1 MGGEAVLRKTWMF
14 MGSITLLMSCLI
26 PSAHAD
32 SLSQKQKQ
40 LSNLQNKASQTAHQ
54 ITAAKAKAQSLQVSI
69 NQNKTKIAAVSSEIT
84 TERNQL
90 IQLTK
95 QLQQL
100 SNEITASQ
108 QKLQADTN
116 KLKTILR
123 AQVEDGNVPY
133 LDVLFNSASFSDFLS
148 RMELLTRVASAEKS
162 LLNQVQDLQGQL
174 KTEQAKQE
182 SNYSAIA
189 AKSMQLQALQQ
200 QYLNLEHQ
208 QELSLSSTNQNLSFA
223 EKQRGILES
232 QIKLTKNQIR
242 QIQLAT
248 LEAEAKM
255 KNQAY
260 LGQAEASLKSVNAS
274 ALISY
279 AESFVGLPYIWGGT
293 TPSPGFDCSGFTQF
307 VFAHFGVYIARDT
320 WSQFAEGVPVH
331 RNNLQPGDVV
341 FFSTYAPGASHVGI
355 YVGND
360 MMVDSEDA
368 GLIVT
373 PLFSDPYWASR
384 YIGARRYIK

>member
-1 MGGEAVLRKTWMF
+1 MLRKTWMF
-14 MGSITLLMSCLI
+14 VGSVALLMSCLI

-32 SLSQKQKQ
+32 SLSQKQQQ
-40 LSNLQNKASQTAHQ
+40 LSNLQSKATQTDHS
-54 ITAAKAKAQSLQVSI
+54 ITAAKSKAQSLQNSI
-69 NQNKTKIAAVSSEIT
+69 TQNKTKIAVVSNEIT
-84 TERNQL
+84 TERDQL

-95 QLQQL
+95 ELQQL
-100 SNEITASQ
+100 SDEITANQ
-108 QKLQADTN
+108 QKLAADTN

-133 LDVLFNSASFSDFLS
+133 LDVLFKSASFSDFLG

-162 LLNQVQDLQGQL
+162 LLNQVKDLQGQL
-174 KTEQAKQE
+174 KTEQTKQE
-182 SNYSAIA
+182 SNYAAIS
-189 AKSMQLQALQQ
+189 AKSQQLQALQQ

-208 QELSLSSTNQNLSFA
+208 QEVSLAETNQNIKFA
-223 EKQRGILES
+223 QKQRGILES

-255 KNQAY
+255 HNQAY
-260 LGQAEASLKSVNAS
+260 LGQAEKDLKSVNAS

-307 VFAHFGVYIARDT
+307 VFTHFGVPIGRDT
-320 WSQFAEGVPVH
+320 WSQFAEGVPVS
-331 RNNLQPGDVV
+331 RGNLQPGDVV

-373 PLFSDPYWASR
+373 PLFSDPYWATR